1 VRTKILKKAFRYR
14 LVLTAAQDER
24 LRFMAGCRRFIYNW
38 GLARRSSFYKENLR
52 SIPKKQLSA
61 ELTTLKADP
70 DKLWL
75 KDADSQTLQQALV
88 DLDRAFASFF
98 EKRACYPKFKN
109 KKTDPLRFRIPQR
122 VKVRGSEVYCP
133 KAGWIRFRK
142 SHEVEGKVKSA
153 TFKRDV
159 CGKWYVTLV
168 CHI

>member
-14 LVLTAAQDER
+14 LVPTAAQDER

-75 KDADSQTLQQALV
+75 KGADSQMLQQALV

-133 KAGWIRFRK
+133 KAGWIRNALGADVRPPMRRPW
-142 SHEVEGKVKSA
+142 A
-153 TFKRDV
+153 WKRERPR
-159 CGKWYVTLV
+159 L
-168 CHI
+168 